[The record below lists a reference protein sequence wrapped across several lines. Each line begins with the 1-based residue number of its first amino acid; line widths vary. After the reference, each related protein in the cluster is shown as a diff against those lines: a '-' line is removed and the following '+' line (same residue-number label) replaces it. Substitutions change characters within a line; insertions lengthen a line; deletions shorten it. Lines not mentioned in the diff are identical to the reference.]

1 MKIEGRL
8 KRPEYVYIVT
18 SIYRRALDKI
28 REGSFRPDDPEA
40 MEELTQIL
48 YFNSRPP
55 VVDDK
60 FREEVEKERFLFN

>member
-1 MKIEGRL
+1 M
-8 KRPEYVYIVT
+8 
-18 SIYRRALDKI
+18 
-28 REGSFRPDDPEA
+28 DDLQETLNA
-40 MEELTQIL
+40 ILNDTKQMEELTQIL